1 MLNFS
6 FKRFKGDQI
15 DSILDMYC
23 GAGNRNRTCDPL
35 VTNQVL
41 YLLSYASTMVS
52 IVAKYFLILN
62 IILLSKLDPP
72 HRR

>member
-6 FKRFKGDQI
+6 FERFEGYQIVSLLKG
-15 DSILDMYC
+15 SC

-41 YLLSYASTMVS
+41 YLLSYASTTVS

-62 IILLSKLDPP
+62 IILLSK
-72 HRR
+72 